1 MTTAITSS
9 STEHK
14 GYHGGNSGVHGL
26 HLLSAV
32 VDTYTGVNQQVIGYQ
47 QSTFPEKTP
56 LAFSAPSDIP
66 NIKNCTYGRLL
77 ADIDFLTKSGRS
89 FPTAA
94 MRSPSLQEKG
104 RGAGKL
110 KSHIPVRI
118 SHPTKVSAYRSAVVA
133 TRSQIGPHFV
143 QPVTKALNIT
153 RPELVLPSSSDN
165 MATSSSSSES
175 DAMAQTLS
183 QIHQKRFLEGRPSL
197 HSQTQIQM
205 LPQFYQHHR
214 RSLPMASTTVGGIL
228 SSNQRREL
236 PQGPT
241 EKEAA
246 NVSIK
251 HGYSNIITRC
261 DYNLNGNDIKNNIK
275 IDDAATATAS
285 IMAEKVPVTAF
296 MANGKRV
303 MTKQCTVELNY
314 IKHKAVPTREKWMG
328 RFSEIVEFKK
338 KYGHTKVP
346 HNFPDSP
353 KLAEWQKFQR
363 QQRKLF
369 VKGKHSQLTPE
380 RVIMLEK
387 IGFVWEAR
395 IDAWESHY
403 VNLRRFKESNGHIY
417 VPVAS
422 TVLSQWVKRQRKQYK
437 KYENGQDSSLT
448 SDRVERLN
456 RLGFIWD
463 GRHLTE

>member
-47 QSTFPEKTP
+47 QSTFPDKTP

-66 NIKNCTYGRLL
+66 NIKNCHYGRLL
-77 ADIDFLTKSGRS
+77 ADYDFLTK
-89 FPTAA
+89 T

-118 SHPTKVSAYRSAVVA
+118 SHPTKVSAYRSAVVV

-153 RPELVLPSSSDN
+153 RPELVLPSSSNN
-165 MATSSSSSES
+165 MASSSSSSES
-175 DAMAQTLS
+175 DSLV
-183 QIHQKRFLEGRPSL
+183 QIMQKHFLEGRPSL
-197 HSQTQIQM
+197 HSQTKIQM

-261 DYNLNGNDIKNNIK
+261 DYTLNGNDIKNNIK
-275 IDDAATATAS
+275 IDDAAAATAS

-338 KYGHTKVP
+338 KYGH
-346 HNFPDSP
+346 S
-353 KLAEWQKFQR
+353 E
-363 QQRKLF
+363 
-369 VKGKHSQLTPE
+369 
-380 RVIMLEK
+380 
-387 IGFVWEAR
+387 
-395 IDAWESHY
+395 
-403 VNLRRFKESNGHIY
+403 
-417 VPVAS
+417 
-422 TVLSQWVKRQRKQYK
+422 
-437 KYENGQDSSLT
+437 
-448 SDRVERLN
+448 
-456 RLGFIWD
+456 
-463 GRHLTE
+463 

>member
-1 MTTAITSS
+1 MMTTAITSS
-9 STEHK
+9 STEYK
-14 GYHGGNSGVHGL
+14 GYHGSNSGVHGL

-32 VDTYTGVNQQVIGYQ
+32 VDTYTGMNQQVIGYR

-56 LAFSAPSDIP
+56 LAFSVPSDIP
-66 NIKNCTYGRLL
+66 NIKNCHYGRLL
-77 ADIDFLTKSGRS
+77 ADYDFLTKSARS

-104 RGAGKL
+104 RSAGKL

-118 SHPTKVSAYRSAVVA
+118 SHPTKGSAYRSAVVA
-133 TRSQIGPHFV
+133 TRSKIGPHFV
-143 QPVTKALNIT
+143 QSVTKALNIT
-153 RPELVLPSSSDN
+153 RPELVQTSSSNN
-165 MATSSSSSES
+165 MATSSSSPES
-175 DAMAQTLS
+175 DAMV
-183 QIHQKRFLEGRPSL
+183 QILQKHSLDGRPSL
-197 HSQTQIQM
+197 HSQTKMQM
-205 LPQFYQHHR
+205 LPQFYPHHR
-214 RSLPMASTTVGGIL
+214 RSLPMASTAVGVI
-228 SSNQRREL
+228 SPNQRREL
-236 PQGPT
+236 AQGLT

-251 HGYSNIITRC
+251 HGYNNSIPRC
-261 DYNLNGNDIKNNIK
+261 DYTLNGNDIKNNIK
-275 IDDAATATAS
+275 IDDDDDAANLTAS
-285 IMAEKVPVTAF
+285 IMAENVPVTAF
-296 MANGKRV
+296 MANGERV

-346 HNFPDSP
+346 HNFSDSP

-403 VNLRRFKESNGHIY
+403 VNLGRFKESHGHIY
-417 VPVAS
+417 VPVAN